1 MKNETQNIIDRYER
15 RNALKNLDLYN
26 PIKPDV
32 LYAEQEK
39 ERKIARLLRDIAL
52 EPLQT
57 KNVLEIGCGSGGNL
71 LNLLRLGFEPENLT
85 GNELLHERYLEACR
99 RLPEAVNLIHGDANK
114 IDLPT
119 NHYDIVYQSTVFTSL
134 LDDAF
139 QKELAERMWRW
150 VKPGGGVL
158 WYDFIFD
165 NPKNPDVRG
174 VKVKRIQ
181 ELFPESKIIIKRVTL
196 APPISRRVFKIHPNL
211 YHIFNAIPFL
221 RTHVLCWIGK
231 SSRE

>member
-1 MKNETQNIIDRYER
+1 MKNEAQHVVERYKR
-15 RNALKNLDLYN
+15 RMRLNKLDLYN
-26 PIKPDV
+26 PINSAV

-39 ERKIARLLRDIAL
+39 ERKIARLLRDICL

-57 KNVLEIGCGSGGNL
+57 KKVLEIGCGPGGNL

-85 GNELLHERYLEACR
+85 GNELLHERYLEAR
-99 RLPEAVNLIHGDANK
+99 RKLPKAVNLIHGDANK
-114 IDLPT
+114 IDLPK

-134 LDDAF
+134 LDATF
-139 QKELAERMWRW
+139 QNELAERMWGW

-158 WYDFIFD
+158 WYDFTFD

-174 VKVKRIQ
+174 VKDKRIQ
-181 ELFPESKIIIKRVTL
+181 ELFPEGKVIIKRVTL
-196 APPISRRVFKIHPNL
+196 APPISRRVTKIHPCL
-211 YHIFNAIPFL
+211 YHVFNILPLL

-231 SSRE
+231 ST